1 MIKYNKKALFY
12 IIRGCV
18 YTMSL
23 QTKYIAGISL
33 GVMGVGFAASIPF
46 QGTVAGE
53 IIQGGF
59 EAGLVGGL
67 ADWFAVTAL
76 FRHPLGIP
84 IPHTAL
90 LPKNR
95 KRVTKGLVSTLE
107 NEWLTKESITSK
119 VKEMQLA
126 QMVLQIAE
134 KELQSDAVK
143 KGIVT
148 IAEKAIVTID
158 TEKLAV
164 IIEKELK
171 TYLHTTNTSNILQ
184 VLVDQLVVQEYDEH
198 TLDYILVKVKDWTA
212 QDEARYQLGSLG
224 MKAMENIK
232 VDGFLQFTLKSFMN
246 IVDEDKI
253 GGILQKFIIS
263 NINSLQ
269 DADNSTRQLILAKIR
284 QEIINVK
291 ENEALLQELENWKE
305 KWIANWNATDK
316 IKEMLEQVQQRAV
329 TFVNNEEF
337 ADKYVIP
344 FLQTQMNKIKED
356 EQTVQKIED
365 WLQKQVVNIVENNHS
380 KIGKLVQ
387 ENLDKLD
394 DKTLIEMIENNVG
407 KDLQWIRVNGA
418 VCGFMIGLVLEG
430 IKAII

>member
-1 MIKYNKKALFY
+1 
-12 IIRGCV
+12 
-18 YTMSL
+18 MSL

-76 FRHPLGIP
+76 FRHPMGIP

-95 KRVTKGLVSTLE
+95 KRVTKGLIHTLE
-107 NEWLTKESITSK
+107 NEWLTKESITNK

-134 KELQSDAVK
+134 REIQSDAVK

-171 TYLHTTNTSNILQ
+171 TYLHTINTSNILQ
-184 VLVDQLVVQEYDEH
+184 VLVDQLVVQEYDEK
-198 TLDYILVKVKDWTA
+198 TLNHILVKVKDWTA

-344 FLQTQMNKIKED
+344 FLQKQMNQIKED
-356 EQTVQKIED
+356 EMTVQKIED
-365 WLQKQVVNIVENNHS
+365 WLQKQVVNLVEKNHS

-418 VCGFMIGLVLEG
+418 VCGFMIGLILEG

>member
-1 MIKYNKKALFY
+1 
-12 IIRGCV
+12 
-18 YTMSL
+18 MSL

-33 GVMGVGFAASIPF
+33 GVMGVGFAVSIPF
-46 QGTVAGE
+46 QGTIAGE

-76 FRHPLGIP
+76 FRHPMGIP

-95 KRVTKGLVSTLE
+95 KRVTKGLINTLE
-107 NEWLTKESITSK
+107 NEWLTKESITNK

-134 KELQSDAVK
+134 REMQSDAVK

-171 TYLHTTNTSNILQ
+171 TYLHTINTSNILQ
-184 VLVDQLVVQEYDEH
+184 VLVDQLVVQEYDEK

-269 DADNSTRQLILAKIR
+269 DADNSTRQLILTKIR

-305 KWIANWNATDK
+305 KWIANWDATDK
-316 IKEMLEQVQQRAV
+316 IKEMLEQVQQRAI
-329 TFVNNEEF
+329 TFVKNEEF
-337 ADKYVIP
+337 TDKYVIP

-356 EQTVQKIED
+356 EQTVQKIEE
-365 WLQKQVVNIVENNHS
+365 WLQKQVVTLVEKNHS

>member
-1 MIKYNKKALFY
+1 
-12 IIRGCV
+12 
-18 YTMSL
+18 MSL

-95 KRVTKGLVSTLE
+95 KRVIKGLVSTLE

-126 QMVLQIAE
+126 QMVLEIAE

-148 IAEKAIVTID
+148 IAEKAILQID

-171 TYLHTTNTSNILQ
+171 TYLHTINTSNILQ
-184 VLVDQLVVQEYDEH
+184 VLVDQLVVQEYDEK

-291 ENEALLQELENWKE
+291 ENESLLQELENWKE
-305 KWIANWNATDK
+305 KWITNWDATDK

-329 TFVNNEEF
+329 TFVKNEEF
-337 ADKYVIP
+337 ADKYVVP

-356 EQTVQKIED
+356 ELTVQKIED
-365 WLQKQVVNIVENNHS
+365 WLQKQVVTIVEKNHS

>member
-1 MIKYNKKALFY
+1 
-12 IIRGCV
+12 
-18 YTMSL
+18 MSL

-76 FRHPLGIP
+76 FRHPMGIP

-95 KRVTKGLVSTLE
+95 KRVTKGLINTLE
-107 NEWLTKESITSK
+107 NEWLTKESITNK

-134 KELQSDAVK
+134 REMQSDAVK

-148 IAEKAIVTID
+148 IAEKAIVSTD

-171 TYLHTTNTSNILQ
+171 TYLHTINTSNILQ
-184 VLVDQLVVQEYDEH
+184 VLVDQLVVQEYDEK

-246 IVDEDKI
+246 IVDEDKV

-329 TFVNNEEF
+329 VFVNNEEF

-356 EQTVQKIED
+356 EQTVQKIEE
-365 WLQKQVVNIVENNHS
+365 WLQKQVVKLVENNHS

>member
-1 MIKYNKKALFY
+1 
-12 IIRGCV
+12 
-18 YTMSL
+18 MSL

-76 FRHPLGIP
+76 FRHPMGIP

-95 KRVTKGLVSTLE
+95 KRVTKGLIHTLE
-107 NEWLTKESITSK
+107 NEWLTKESITNK
-119 VKEMQLA
+119 VKEMQLV

-134 KELQSDAVK
+134 REMQSDAVK

-171 TYLHTTNTSNILQ
+171 TYLHTINTSNILQ
-184 VLVDQLVVQEYDEH
+184 VLVDQLVVQEYDEK

-269 DADNSTRQLILAKIR
+269 EADNSTRQLILAKIR
-284 QEIINVK
+284 QEIINVQ

-329 TFVNNEEF
+329 AFVNNEEF

-344 FLQTQMNKIKED
+344 FLQKQMNKIKED
-356 EQTVQKIED
+356 EQTVQKIEE
-365 WLQKQVVNIVENNHS
+365 WLQKQVVTLVEKNHS

>member
-1 MIKYNKKALFY
+1 
-12 IIRGCV
+12 
-18 YTMSL
+18 MSL

-46 QGTVAGE
+46 QGTIAGE

-76 FRHPLGIP
+76 FRHPMGIL

-95 KRVTKGLVSTLE
+95 KRVTKGLINTLE
-107 NEWLTKESITSK
+107 NEWLTKESITNK

-134 KELQSDAVK
+134 REIQSDAVK

-148 IAEKAIVTID
+148 IAEKAIVSID

-171 TYLHTTNTSNILQ
+171 TYLHTINTSNILQ
-184 VLVDQLVVQEYDEH
+184 VLVDQLVVQEYDEK

-269 DADNSTRQLILAKIR
+269 DADNSTRQLILVKIR

-329 TFVNNEEF
+329 AFVNNEEF

-344 FLQTQMNKIKED
+344 FLQKQMNKIKED

-365 WLQKQVVNIVENNHS
+365 WLQKQVVSLVEKNHS

>member
-1 MIKYNKKALFY
+1 
-12 IIRGCV
+12 
-18 YTMSL
+18 MSL

-76 FRHPLGIP
+76 FRHPMGIP

-95 KRVTKGLVSTLE
+95 KRVTKGLIHTLE
-107 NEWLTKESITSK
+107 NEWLTKESITNK

-134 KELQSDAVK
+134 REMQSDAVK

-171 TYLHTTNTSNILQ
+171 TYLHTINTSNILQ
-184 VLVDQLVVQEYDEH
+184 VLVDQLVVQEYDEK

-269 DADNSTRQLILAKIR
+269 EADNSTRQLILAKIR

-291 ENEALLQELENWKE
+291 ENEALLQELENW
-305 KWIANWNATDK
+305 IANWNATDK

-329 TFVNNEEF
+329 AFVNNEEF
-337 ADKYVIP
+337 ANQYVIP
-344 FLQTQMNKIKED
+344 FLQKQMNKIKED

-365 WLQKQVVNIVENNHS
+365 WLQKQVVNLIEKNHS

>member
-1 MIKYNKKALFY
+1 
-12 IIRGCV
+12 
-18 YTMSL
+18 MSL

-76 FRHPLGIP
+76 FRHPMGIP

-95 KRVTKGLVSTLE
+95 KRVTKGLIHTLE
-107 NEWLTKESITSK
+107 NEWLTKESITNK

-134 KELQSDAVK
+134 REIQSDAVK

-171 TYLHTTNTSNILQ
+171 TYLHTINTSNILQ
-184 VLVDQLVVQEYDEH
+184 VLVDQLVVQEYDEK
-198 TLDYILVKVKDWTA
+198 TLDHILVKVKDWTA

-344 FLQTQMNKIKED
+344 FLQKQMNQIKED
-356 EQTVQKIED
+356 EMTVQKIED
-365 WLQKQVVNIVENNHS
+365 WLQKQVVNLVEKNHS

-418 VCGFMIGLVLEG
+418 VCGFMIGLILEG

>member
-1 MIKYNKKALFY
+1 
-12 IIRGCV
+12 
-18 YTMSL
+18 MSL

-76 FRHPLGIP
+76 FRHPMGIP

-95 KRVTKGLVSTLE
+95 KRVTKGLIHTLE
-107 NEWLTKESITSK
+107 NEWLTKESITNK

-134 KELQSDAVK
+134 REMQSDAVK

-171 TYLHTTNTSNILQ
+171 TYLHTINTSNILQ
-184 VLVDQLVVQEYDEH
+184 VLVDQLVVQEYDEK

-269 DADNSTRQLILAKIR
+269 EADNSTRQLILAKIR

-329 TFVNNEEF
+329 AFVNNEEF
-337 ADKYVIP
+337 ANQYVIP
-344 FLQTQMNKIKED
+344 FLQKQMNKIKED
-356 EQTVQKIED
+356 EQIVQKIED
-365 WLQKQVVNIVENNHS
+365 WLQKQVVNLIEKNHS

>member
-1 MIKYNKKALFY
+1 
-12 IIRGCV
+12 
-18 YTMSL
+18 MSL

-76 FRHPLGIP
+76 FRHPMGIP

-95 KRVTKGLVSTLE
+95 KRVTKGLINTLE
-107 NEWLTKESITSK
+107 NEWLTKESITNK

-134 KELQSDAVK
+134 REMQSDVVK

-148 IAEKAIVTID
+148 IAEKAIVSID

-171 TYLHTTNTSNILQ
+171 TYLHTINTSNMLQ
-184 VLVDQLVVQEYDEH
+184 VLVDQLVVQEYDEK

-305 KWIANWNATDK
+305 KWIANWDGTDK
-316 IKEMLEQVQQRAV
+316 IKEMLGQVQQRAV

-337 ADKYVIP
+337 ADKYIIP

-356 EQTVQKIED
+356 EQTVHKIEE
-365 WLQKQVVNIVENNHS
+365 WLQKQVVKLVENNHS

>member
-1 MIKYNKKALFY
+1 
-12 IIRGCV
+12 
-18 YTMSL
+18 
-23 QTKYIAGISL
+23 
-33 GVMGVGFAASIPF
+33 MGVGFAASIPF

-76 FRHPLGIP
+76 FRHPMGIP

-95 KRVTKGLVSTLE
+95 KRVTKGLIHTLE
-107 NEWLTKESITSK
+107 NEWLTKESITNK
-119 VKEMQLA
+119 VTEMQLA

-134 KELQSDAVK
+134 REMQSDAVK

-171 TYLHTTNTSNILQ
+171 TYLNTINTSNILQ
-184 VLVDQLVVQEYDEH
+184 VLVDQLVVQEYDEK

-269 DADNSTRQLILAKIR
+269 DADNSTRQLILSKIR

-316 IKEMLEQVQQRAV
+316 IKEMLEQVQQRAI
-329 TFVNNEEF
+329 TFVKNAEF
-337 ADKYVIP
+337 TDKYVIP

-356 EQTVQKIED
+356 EQTVQKIEE
-365 WLQKQVVNIVENNHS
+365 WLQKQVVTLVEKNHS

>member
-1 MIKYNKKALFY
+1 
-12 IIRGCV
+12 
-18 YTMSL
+18 MSL

-76 FRHPLGIP
+76 FRHPMGIP

-95 KRVTKGLVSTLE
+95 KRVTKGLIHTLE
-107 NEWLTKESITSK
+107 NEWLTKESITNK

-134 KELQSDAVK
+134 REIQSDAVK

-171 TYLHTTNTSNILQ
+171 TYLHTINTSNILQ
-184 VLVDQLVVQEYDEH
+184 VLVDQLVVQEYDEK
-198 TLDYILVKVKDWTA
+198 TLDHILVKVKDWTA

-284 QEIINVK
+284 QEIIDVK

-329 TFVNNEEF
+329 TFVKNEEF

-344 FLQTQMNKIKED
+344 FLQKQMNQIKED
-356 EQTVQKIED
+356 EMTVRKIED
-365 WLQKQVVNIVENNHS
+365 WLQKQVVNLVEKNHS

-418 VCGFMIGLVLEG
+418 VCGFMIGLILEG

>member
-1 MIKYNKKALFY
+1 
-12 IIRGCV
+12 
-18 YTMSL
+18 MSL

-76 FRHPLGIP
+76 FRHPMGIP

-95 KRVTKGLVSTLE
+95 KRVTKGLINTLE
-107 NEWLTKESITSK
+107 NEWLTKESITNK
-119 VKEMQLA
+119 VKEMHLA

-134 KELQSDAVK
+134 REMQSDVVK

-148 IAEKAIVTID
+148 IAEKAIVSID

-171 TYLHTTNTSNILQ
+171 TYLHTINTSNILQ
-184 VLVDQLVVQEYDEH
+184 VLVDQLVVQEYDEK

-224 MKAMENIK
+224 IKAMENIK

-305 KWIANWNATDK
+305 KWIANWDGTEK

-344 FLQTQMNKIKED
+344 FLQKQMNKIKED
-356 EQTVQKIED
+356 EQTVQKIEE
-365 WLQKQVVNIVENNHS
+365 WLQKQVVKLVENNHS

>member
-1 MIKYNKKALFY
+1 
-12 IIRGCV
+12 
-18 YTMSL
+18 MSL

-76 FRHPLGIP
+76 FRHPMGIP

-95 KRVTKGLVSTLE
+95 KRVTKGLIHTLE
-107 NEWLTKESITSK
+107 NEWLTKESITNK

-134 KELQSDAVK
+134 REIQSDAVK

-171 TYLHTTNTSNILQ
+171 TYLHTINTSNILQ
-184 VLVDQLVVQEYDEH
+184 VLVDQLVVQEYDEK

-269 DADNSTRQLILAKIR
+269 DADNSTRQLILSKIR

-305 KWIANWNATDK
+305 KWIANWDATDK

-356 EQTVQKIED
+356 EQTVQKIEE
-365 WLQKQVVNIVENNHS
+365 WLQKQVVTLVEKNHS

>member
-1 MIKYNKKALFY
+1 
-12 IIRGCV
+12 
-18 YTMSL
+18 MSL

-46 QGTVAGE
+46 QGSVAGE

-76 FRHPLGIP
+76 FRHPMGIP

-95 KRVTKGLVSTLE
+95 KRVTKGLINTLE
-107 NEWLTKESITSK
+107 NEWLTKESITNK

-134 KELQSDAVK
+134 REMQSDAVK

-148 IAEKAIVTID
+148 IAEKAIVSID

-171 TYLHTTNTSNILQ
+171 TYLHTMNTSNILQ
-184 VLVDQLVVQEYDEH
+184 VLVDQLVVQEYDEK
-198 TLDYILVKVKDWTA
+198 TLDYILVKVKDWIA
-212 QDEARYQLGSLG
+212 KDEARYQLGSLG

-263 NINSLQ
+263 NISSLQ

-291 ENEALLQELENWKE
+291 ENEALLQELEKWKE

-316 IKEMLEQVQQRAV
+316 IKEMLEQVQQKAV
-329 TFVNNEEF
+329 VFVNNEEF

-344 FLQTQMNKIKED
+344 FLQKQMNKIKDD
-356 EQTVQKIED
+356 EVTVQKIED
-365 WLQKQVVNIVENNHS
+365 WLQKQVVKLVENNHS

>member
-1 MIKYNKKALFY
+1 
-12 IIRGCV
+12 
-18 YTMSL
+18 MSL

-76 FRHPLGIP
+76 FRHPMGIP

-95 KRVTKGLVSTLE
+95 KRVTKGLIHTLE
-107 NEWLTKESITSK
+107 NEWLTKESITNK

-134 KELQSDAVK
+134 REMQSDAVK

-171 TYLHTTNTSNILQ
+171 TYLHTINTSNILQ
-184 VLVDQLVVQEYDEH
+184 VLVDQLVVQEYDEK

-269 DADNSTRQLILAKIR
+269 EADNSTRQLILAKIR

-291 ENEALLQELENWKE
+291 ENEALLKELENWKE

-329 TFVNNEEF
+329 AFVNNEEF

-344 FLQTQMNKIKED
+344 FLQKQMNKIKED

-365 WLQKQVVNIVENNHS
+365 WLQKQVVSLVEKNHS

>member
-1 MIKYNKKALFY
+1 
-12 IIRGCV
+12 
-18 YTMSL
+18 MSL

-76 FRHPLGIP
+76 FRHPMGIP

-95 KRVTKGLVSTLE
+95 KRVTKGLIHTLE
-107 NEWLTKESITSK
+107 NEWLTKESITNK

-134 KELQSDAVK
+134 REMQSDAVK

-171 TYLHTTNTSNILQ
+171 AYLHTINTSNILQ
-184 VLVDQLVVQEYDEH
+184 VLVDQLVVQEYDEK

-305 KWIANWNATDK
+305 KWIANWDATDK
-316 IKEMLEQVQQRAV
+316 IKEMLEQVQQRAI
-329 TFVNNEEF
+329 TFVKNEEF
-337 ADKYVIP
+337 TDKYVMP
-344 FLQTQMNKIKED
+344 FLQKQMNKIKED
-356 EQTVQKIED
+356 EQIVQKIEE
-365 WLQKQVVNIVENNHS
+365 WLQKQVVTLVEKNHS

-394 DKTLIEMIENNVG
+394 DKMLIEMIENNVG

>member
-1 MIKYNKKALFY
+1 
-12 IIRGCV
+12 
-18 YTMSL
+18 MSL

-33 GVMGVGFAASIPF
+33 GVMGIGFAASIPF

-76 FRHPLGIP
+76 FRHPMGIP

-95 KRVTKGLVSTLE
+95 KRVTKGLIHTLE
-107 NEWLTKESITSK
+107 NEWLTKESITNK

-134 KELQSDAVK
+134 REMQSDAVK

-148 IAEKAIVTID
+148 IAEKAIVSID

-171 TYLHTTNTSNILQ
+171 TYLHTINTSNILQ
-184 VLVDQLVVQEYDEH
+184 VLVDQLVVQEYDEK

-329 TFVNNEEF
+329 VFVNNEEF

-344 FLQTQMNKIKED
+344 FLQTQMNKIKVD
-356 EQTVQKIED
+356 EQTVQKIEE
-365 WLQKQVVNIVENNHS
+365 WLQKQVVKLVENNHS

>member
-1 MIKYNKKALFY
+1 
-12 IIRGCV
+12 
-18 YTMSL
+18 MSL

-148 IAEKAIVTID
+148 IAEKAILQID

-171 TYLHTTNTSNILQ
+171 TYLHTINTSNILQ
-184 VLVDQLVVQEYDEH
+184 VLVDQLVVQEYDEK

-263 NINSLQ
+263 NISSLQ

-291 ENEALLQELENWKE
+291 ENESLLQELEKWKE
-305 KWIANWNATDK
+305 KWIANWDATEK

-329 TFVNNEEF
+329 TFVKNEEF
-337 ADKYVIP
+337 ADKYVVP

-356 EQTVQKIED
+356 ELTVQKIED
-365 WLQKQVVNIVENNHS
+365 WLQKQVVTIVEKNHS

-418 VCGFMIGLVLEG
+418 VCGFMIGLILEG

>member
-1 MIKYNKKALFY
+1 
-12 IIRGCV
+12 
-18 YTMSL
+18 MSL

-46 QGTVAGE
+46 QGTVVGE

-76 FRHPLGIP
+76 FRHPMGIP

-95 KRVTKGLVSTLE
+95 KRVTKGLINTLE
-107 NEWLTKESITSK
+107 NEWLTKESITNK

-134 KELQSDAVK
+134 REMQSDAVK

-148 IAEKAIVTID
+148 IAEKAIVSID

-171 TYLHTTNTSNILQ
+171 TYLHTINTSNMLQ
-184 VLVDQLVVQEYDEH
+184 VLVDQLVVQEYDEK

-263 NINSLQ
+263 NISSLQ

-305 KWIANWNATDK
+305 KWIANWNGTEK

-356 EQTVQKIED
+356 EQTVQKIEE
-365 WLQKQVVNIVENNHS
+365 WLQKQVVKLVENNHS

>member
-1 MIKYNKKALFY
+1 
-12 IIRGCV
+12 
-18 YTMSL
+18 MSL

-46 QGTVAGE
+46 QGTIAGE

-76 FRHPLGIP
+76 FRHPMGIP

-95 KRVTKGLVSTLE
+95 KRVTKGLINTLE
-107 NEWLTKESITSK
+107 NEWLTKESITNK

-134 KELQSDAVK
+134 REMQSDAVK

-171 TYLHTTNTSNILQ
+171 TYLHTINTSNILQ
-184 VLVDQLVVQEYDEH
+184 VLVDQLVVQEYDEK

-212 QDEARYQLGSLG
+212 QDEAGYQLGSLG

-329 TFVNNEEF
+329 AFVNNEEF

-344 FLQTQMNKIKED
+344 FLQKQMNKIKED
-356 EQTVQKIED
+356 EQTVQKIEE
-365 WLQKQVVNIVENNHS
+365 WLQKQVVTLVEKNHS

>member
-1 MIKYNKKALFY
+1 
-12 IIRGCV
+12 
-18 YTMSL
+18 MSL

-46 QGTVAGE
+46 QGSVAGE

-76 FRHPLGIP
+76 FRHPMGIP

-95 KRVTKGLVSTLE
+95 KRVTKGLINTLE
-107 NEWLTKESITSK
+107 NEWLTKESITNK

-134 KELQSDAVK
+134 REMQSDAVK

-148 IAEKAIVTID
+148 IGEKAIVTID

-171 TYLHTTNTSNILQ
+171 TYLHTINTSNILQ
-184 VLVDQLVVQEYDEH
+184 VLVDQLVVQEYDEK

-329 TFVNNEEF
+329 AFVNNEEF

-344 FLQTQMNKIKED
+344 FLQKQMNKIKED
-356 EQTVQKIED
+356 EQTVQKIEE
-365 WLQKQVVNIVENNHS
+365 WLQKQVVTLVEKNHS

>member
-1 MIKYNKKALFY
+1 
-12 IIRGCV
+12 
-18 YTMSL
+18 MSL

-33 GVMGVGFAASIPF
+33 GVMGIGFAASIPF
-46 QGTVAGE
+46 QGTIAGE

-76 FRHPLGIP
+76 FRHPMGIP

-95 KRVTKGLVSTLE
+95 KRVTKGLINTLE
-107 NEWLTKESITSK
+107 NEWLTKESITNK

-134 KELQSDAVK
+134 REMQSDAVK

-148 IAEKAIVTID
+148 IAEKAIVSID

-171 TYLHTTNTSNILQ
+171 TYLHTINTNNILQ
-184 VLVDQLVVQEYDEH
+184 VLVDQLVVQEYDEK

-269 DADNSTRQLILAKIR
+269 EADNSTRQLILAKIR

-291 ENEALLQELENWKE
+291 ENEALLKELENWKE
-305 KWIANWNATDK
+305 KWIANWDATDK

-329 TFVNNEEF
+329 AFVNNEEF
-337 ADKYVIP
+337 ANQYVIP
-344 FLQTQMNKIKED
+344 FLQKQMNKIKED

-365 WLQKQVVNIVENNHS
+365 WLQKQVVSLVEKNHS

>member
-1 MIKYNKKALFY
+1 
-12 IIRGCV
+12 
-18 YTMSL
+18 MSL

-76 FRHPLGIP
+76 FRHPMGIP

-95 KRVTKGLVSTLE
+95 KRVTKGLIHTLE
-107 NEWLTKESITSK
+107 NEWLTKESITNK

-134 KELQSDAVK
+134 REMQSDAVK

-171 TYLHTTNTSNILQ
+171 TYLHTINTSNILQ
-184 VLVDQLVVQEYDEH
+184 VLVDQLVVQEYDEK

-269 DADNSTRQLILAKIR
+269 DADNSTRQLILSKIR
-284 QEIINVK
+284 QEIIHVK

-305 KWIANWNATDK
+305 KWIANWDATDK
-316 IKEMLEQVQQRAV
+316 IKEMLEQVQQRAI
-329 TFVNNEEF
+329 TFVKNEEF
-337 ADKYVIP
+337 ANKYVIP

-356 EQTVQKIED
+356 EQTVQKIEE
-365 WLQKQVVNIVENNHS
+365 WLQKQVVTLVEKNHS

>member
-1 MIKYNKKALFY
+1 
-12 IIRGCV
+12 
-18 YTMSL
+18 MSL

-46 QGTVAGE
+46 QGTIAGE

-76 FRHPLGIP
+76 FRHPMGIP

-95 KRVTKGLVSTLE
+95 KRVTKGLINTLE
-107 NEWLTKESITSK
+107 NEWLTKESITNK

-134 KELQSDAVK
+134 REIQSDAVK

-148 IAEKAIVTID
+148 IAEKAIVSID

-171 TYLHTTNTSNILQ
+171 AYLHTINTSNILQ
-184 VLVDQLVVQEYDEH
+184 VLVDQLVVQEYDEK

-329 TFVNNEEF
+329 AFVNNEEF
-337 ADKYVIP
+337 TDKYVIP
-344 FLQTQMNKIKED
+344 FLQKQMNKIKED
-356 EQTVQKIED
+356 EQTVQKIEK
-365 WLQKQVVNIVENNHS
+365 WLQKQVVSLVEKNHS

>member
-1 MIKYNKKALFY
+1 
-12 IIRGCV
+12 
-18 YTMSL
+18 MSL

-76 FRHPLGIP
+76 FRHPMGIP

-95 KRVTKGLVSTLE
+95 KRVTKGLIHTLE
-107 NEWLTKESITSK
+107 NEWLTKESITNK

-134 KELQSDAVK
+134 REMQSDAVK

-171 TYLHTTNTSNILQ
+171 TYLHTINTSNILQ
-184 VLVDQLVVQEYDEH
+184 VLVDQLVVQEYDEK

-269 DADNSTRQLILAKIR
+269 EADNSTRQLILAKIR

-329 TFVNNEEF
+329 AFVNNEEF

-344 FLQTQMNKIKED
+344 FLQKQMNKIKED
-356 EQTVQKIED
+356 EQTVQKIEE
-365 WLQKQVVNIVENNHS
+365 WLQKQVVTLVEKNHS

-418 VCGFMIGLVLEG
+418 VCGFMIGLILEG

>member
-1 MIKYNKKALFY
+1 
-12 IIRGCV
+12 
-18 YTMSL
+18 MSL

-76 FRHPLGIP
+76 FRHPMGIP

-95 KRVTKGLVSTLE
+95 KRVTKGLIHTLE
-107 NEWLTKESITSK
+107 NEWLTKESITNK

-134 KELQSDAVK
+134 REMQSDAVK

-171 TYLHTTNTSNILQ
+171 TYLHTINTSNILQ
-184 VLVDQLVVQEYDEH
+184 VLVDQLVVQEYDEK

-269 DADNSTRQLILAKIR
+269 DADNSTRQLILSKIR

-305 KWIANWNATDK
+305 KWIANWDATDK
-316 IKEMLEQVQQRAV
+316 IKEMLEQVQQRAI
-329 TFVNNEEF
+329 TFVKNEEF
-337 ADKYVIP
+337 TDKYVIP

-356 EQTVQKIED
+356 EQTVQKIEE
-365 WLQKQVVNIVENNHS
+365 WLQKQVVTLVEKNHS

>member
-1 MIKYNKKALFY
+1 
-12 IIRGCV
+12 
-18 YTMSL
+18 MSL

-76 FRHPLGIP
+76 FRHPMGIP

-95 KRVTKGLVSTLE
+95 KRVTKGLIHTLE
-107 NEWLTKESITSK
+107 NEWLTKESITNK

-134 KELQSDAVK
+134 REMQSDAVK

-171 TYLHTTNTSNILQ
+171 TYLHTINTSNILQ
-184 VLVDQLVVQEYDEH
+184 VLVDQLVVQEYDEK

-269 DADNSTRQLILAKIR
+269 EADNSTRQLILAKIR

-291 ENEALLQELENWKE
+291 ENEALLKELENWKE

-337 ADKYVIP
+337 ADEYVIP
-344 FLQTQMNKIKED
+344 FLQKQMNKIKED
-356 EQTVQKIED
+356 EMTVQKVED
-365 WLQKQVVNIVENNHS
+365 WLQKQVVNLVEKNHS

-418 VCGFMIGLVLEG
+418 VCGFMIGLILEG

>member
-1 MIKYNKKALFY
+1 
-12 IIRGCV
+12 
-18 YTMSL
+18 MSL

-76 FRHPLGIP
+76 FRHPMGIP

-95 KRVTKGLVSTLE
+95 KRVTKGLINTLE
-107 NEWLTKESITSK
+107 NEWLTKESITNK

-134 KELQSDAVK
+134 REMQSDAVK

-148 IAEKAIVTID
+148 IAEKAIVSID

-171 TYLHTTNTSNILQ
+171 TYLHTMNTSNILQ
-184 VLVDQLVVQEYDEH
+184 VLVDQLVVQEYDEK

-291 ENEALLQELENWKE
+291 ENEALLQELEKWKE
-305 KWIANWNATDK
+305 KWIANWDGTEK
-316 IKEMLEQVQQRAV
+316 IKGMLEQVQQKAV
-329 TFVNNEEF
+329 AFVNNEEF

-344 FLQTQMNKIKED
+344 FLQKQMNKIKDD
-356 EQTVQKIED
+356 EVTVQKIEG
-365 WLQKQVVNIVENNHS
+365 WLQKQVVKLVENNHS

>member
-1 MIKYNKKALFY
+1 
-12 IIRGCV
+12 
-18 YTMSL
+18 MSL

-76 FRHPLGIP
+76 FRHPMGIP

-95 KRVTKGLVSTLE
+95 KRVTKGLINTLE
-107 NEWLTKESITSK
+107 NEWLTKESITNK

-134 KELQSDAVK
+134 REMQSDAVK

-148 IAEKAIVTID
+148 IAEKAIVSID

-171 TYLHTTNTSNILQ
+171 TYLHTMNTSNILQ
-184 VLVDQLVVQEYDEH
+184 VLVDQLVVQEYDEK

-263 NINSLQ
+263 NISSLQ

-291 ENEALLQELENWKE
+291 ENEALLQELEKWKE

-316 IKEMLEQVQQRAV
+316 IKEMLEQVQQKAV
-329 TFVNNEEF
+329 VFVNNEEF

-344 FLQTQMNKIKED
+344 FLQKQMNKIKDD
-356 EQTVQKIED
+356 EVTVQKIED
-365 WLQKQVVNIVENNHS
+365 WLQKQVVKLVENNHS

>member
-1 MIKYNKKALFY
+1 
-12 IIRGCV
+12 
-18 YTMSL
+18 MSL

-33 GVMGVGFAASIPF
+33 GVMGVGFAAPIPF

-76 FRHPLGIP
+76 FRHPMGIP

-95 KRVTKGLVSTLE
+95 KRVTKGLINTLE
-107 NEWLTKESITSK
+107 NEWLTKESITNK

-134 KELQSDAVK
+134 REMQSDAVK

-148 IAEKAIVTID
+148 IAEKAIVSID

-171 TYLHTTNTSNILQ
+171 TYLHTMNTSNILQ
-184 VLVDQLVVQEYDEH
+184 VLVDQLVVQEYDEK

-246 IVDEDKI
+246 IVDEDKV

-316 IKEMLEQVQQRAV
+316 IKEMLEQVQQKAV
-329 TFVNNEEF
+329 VFVNNEEF

-344 FLQTQMNKIKED
+344 FLQTQMNQIKDD
-356 EQTVQKIED
+356 EVTVQKIED
-365 WLQKQVVNIVENNHS
+365 WLQKQVVKLVENNHS

>member
-1 MIKYNKKALFY
+1 
-12 IIRGCV
+12 
-18 YTMSL
+18 MSL

-76 FRHPLGIP
+76 FRHPMGIP

-95 KRVTKGLVSTLE
+95 KRVTKGLIHTLE
-107 NEWLTKESITSK
+107 NEWLTKESITNK

-134 KELQSDAVK
+134 REMQSDAVK

-148 IAEKAIVTID
+148 IAEKAIVSID

-171 TYLHTTNTSNILQ
+171 TYLHTINTSNILQ
-184 VLVDQLVVQEYDEH
+184 VLVDQLVVQEYDEK

-269 DADNSTRQLILAKIR
+269 EADNSTRQLILAKIR

-329 TFVNNEEF
+329 AFVNNEEF

-344 FLQTQMNKIKED
+344 FLQKQMNKIKED
-356 EQTVQKIED
+356 EQTVQKIEK
-365 WLQKQVVNIVENNHS
+365 WLQKQVVTLVEKNHS

>member
-1 MIKYNKKALFY
+1 
-12 IIRGCV
+12 
-18 YTMSL
+18 MSL

-148 IAEKAIVTID
+148 IAEKAILQID

-171 TYLHTTNTSNILQ
+171 TYLHTINTSNILQ
-184 VLVDQLVVQEYDEH
+184 VLVDQLVVQEYDEK

-291 ENEALLQELENWKE
+291 ENESLLQELEKWKE
-305 KWIANWNATDK
+305 KWIANWDATDK
-316 IKEMLEQVQQRAV
+316 IKEMLEQVQSRAV
-329 TFVNNEEF
+329 TFVKNEEF
-337 ADKYVIP
+337 VDKYVVP

-356 EQTVQKIED
+356 ELIVQKIED
-365 WLQKQVVNIVENNHS
+365 WLQKQVVTIVEKNHS